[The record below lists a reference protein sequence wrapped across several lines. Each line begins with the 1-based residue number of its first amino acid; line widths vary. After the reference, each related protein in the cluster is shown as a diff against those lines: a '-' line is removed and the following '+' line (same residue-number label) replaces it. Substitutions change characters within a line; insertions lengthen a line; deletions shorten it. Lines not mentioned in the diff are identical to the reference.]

1 MSTNRA
7 NDAYQLDQG
16 NPDGCY
22 FTWTRGDATGGLIA
36 ADAVTGKLKLVS
48 PDLAG
53 IDGATGIQGPTGLR
67 GMTGVQ
73 GNSVTGGTGIAGMTG
88 VQGNTVTGE
97 TGVQGNSVTGGTGI
111 QGETGVQG
119 VTGVISGWSGS
130 LFGATGIFTVAD
142 GLIVSVA

>member
-1 MSTNRA
+1 MSTNRP

-36 ADAVTGKLKLVS
+36 ADAITGKLKLVTTDS
-48 PDLAG
+48 EQG
-53 IDGATGIQGPTGLR
+53 VTGIR

-88 VQGNTVTGE
+88 IRGLVGDY
-97 TGVQGNSVTGGTGI
+97 GGTGI
-111 QGETGVQG
+111 AGMTGVQAAVAG
-119 VTGVISGWSGS
+119 YTGDI
-130 LFGATGIFTVAD
+130 FGATGIYSCTN
-142 GLIVSVA
+142 GLVTSVL